1 MSLLTIGQLAKRYG
15 LRTSAL
21 RYYEE
26 QGLLIPDG
34 RTEAGYRLYGPE
46 AERTLHFIQQA
57 QRLGFSLADIG
68 AMLHGLEQ
76 ETLSD
81 RDVVTIAERRF
92 LDLERRLTELL
103 VLRHEMESFLS
114 ELDRVASPESTPSA
128 RVFDRVTGQ
137 VCTHLPGQVQA
148 QSILEWLFEQ
158 TNCALG
164 IPDAQALLDVLRGQ
178 HVHVWQEDGA
188 YHILV
193 VSAEP
198 KVHAAVEQLA
208 QIEQSCDAHPS
219 PHTYDHPEGFL
230 LVASGENAF
239 ILARLFMALEQ
250 ESPVS

>member
-1 MSLLTIGQLAKRYG
+1 VSQLTIGQLARRFG

-26 QGLLIPDG
+26 QGLLIPDA

-46 AERTLHFIQQA
+46 AERTLNFIQQA

-76 ETLSD
+76 ETLDD
-81 RDVVTIAERRF
+81 REVVAIAERRF

-103 VLRHEMESFLS
+103 VIRHEMASFLS
-114 ELDRVASPESTPSA
+114 ELDRIAAPEGTTSKHFYG
-128 RVFDRVTGQ
+128 RMTGQ
-137 VCTHLPGQVQA
+137 VCSHPPGQVQA
-148 QSILEWLFEQ
+148 QSILDWLFEQ

-164 IPDAQALLDVLRGQ
+164 ISDARFLLDALRGQ
-178 HVHVWQEDGA
+178 HVHVWQQDSA

-193 VSAEP
+193 VSSDPA
-198 KVHAAVEQLA
+198 VHAAIQQLA
-208 QIEQSCDAHPS
+208 QVEHSCEAHPA
-219 PHTYDHPEGFL
+219 PHTADHPEGFL

-239 ILARLFMALEQ
+239 ILARLFLALER
-250 ESPVS
+250 ESPVA